1 MNILTDILSL
11 FKRKK
16 FREYVKPDDVIV
28 IGINEE
34 PDIEGIASPVPYKDV
49 KLVKYKDF
57 LAGTECENVNVPLGD
72 SNAGVFRDKTTD
84 PITGECFD
92 NFRRLRSVGINLSI
106 DENGDYIDFDCTAE
120 ENTASNVGGGAEVF
134 QQKIGEDLVFRTL
147 ESQDETITITQ
158 NADTIDFSVADGIW
172 STVDAA
178 GLVTYYPLY
187 SDALTAA
194 SSGDTITLHT
204 DYELSTGTGHTLKD
218 GVNINLNGFTYTYS
232 NTDTSSA
239 FSDVLA
245 PGSVNVRI
253 YNGTVIRKDQSV
265 TGGAFDTL
273 ALQITQASRVECS
286 GVKFINLNG
295 WGISLEGIL
304 INAFAQGSVGGIAL
318 GEIFDLRN
326 SYGISSSGSGI
337 SAQGATKQ
345 LSSVVNSVGE
355 SVTGIGLSLFGANV
369 QGCIGRSIDNDSEQ
383 PGVKLD
389 SCLSQNISGY
399 SKSGSGVVAS
409 FGKISNCTGVT
420 EASSLLLSFS
430 GVLLNNVVYSQNING
445 FANSSTETTRG
456 ITIIS
461 DGQGVPQI
469 HSHLSAIA
477 TSIDSVGMEI
487 IANNDFAN
495 NDNVMIFKNCTS
507 SGDNIGCRL
516 DSSNFSINEDNLITM
531 LNCSFNSKQDAGIA
545 LESINS
551 NGDLKYAN
559 CAFRTGN
566 NSLGTPI
573 VGVTQT
579 ITNTPDPQGNIYT

>member
-16 FREYVKPDDVIV
+16 FRNYVKPDDVIV

-34 PDIEGIASPVPYKDV
+34 PEIEGIASPVPYKDV

-57 LAGTECENVNVPLGD
+57 LAGTECENVNVPLGN

-147 ESQDETITITQ
+147 ESQDGTITITQ
-158 NADTIDFSVADGIW
+158 NTDTIDFSVADGIW

-178 GLVTYYPLY
+178 GLVTYYSLY
-187 SDALTAA
+187 SDALAVA

-232 NTDTSSA
+232 NTDSSSA

-245 PGSVNVRI
+245 PGSVDLRI
-253 YNGTVIRKDQSV
+253 YNGTVIRKDQAV

-273 ALQITQASRVECS
+273 ALQIAQGGRIECS

-295 WGISLEGIL
+295 WGISLEGTL

-318 GEIFDLRN
+318 KQTFDLRN
-326 SYGISSSGSGI
+326 SYGTSGSGTGVSTEDI
-337 SAQGATKQ
+337 TKQ
-345 LSSVVNSVGE
+345 NSSVVNSVGE
-355 SVTGIGLSLFGANV
+355 SVSGIGISLLGANV
-369 QGCIGRSIDNDSEQ
+369 QGCIGRSIGETEQ
-383 PGVKLD
+383 PGVELD

-399 SKSGSGVVAS
+399 SKSGSGVIVN
-409 FGKISNCTGVT
+409 FGKISNCTGIT
-420 EASSLLLSFS
+420 EASSLAISFS
-430 GVLLNNVVYSQNING
+430 GVVLNNVVNSQNING
-445 FANSSTETTRG
+445 FADTSVENNRG

-461 DGQGVPQI
+461 DGQGIPQI
-469 HSHLSAIA
+469 HSHLSAVA

-495 NDNVMIFKNCTS
+495 NDNVMTFKNCTS

-516 DSSNFSINEDNLITM
+516 DSSNFSINEDNIITM
-531 LNCSFNSKQDAGIA
+531 LNCSFNSEQDAGIA

-551 NGDLKYAN
+551 NGNLGYAN

-579 ITNTPDPQGNIYT
+579 ITNTPDLQGNIYT